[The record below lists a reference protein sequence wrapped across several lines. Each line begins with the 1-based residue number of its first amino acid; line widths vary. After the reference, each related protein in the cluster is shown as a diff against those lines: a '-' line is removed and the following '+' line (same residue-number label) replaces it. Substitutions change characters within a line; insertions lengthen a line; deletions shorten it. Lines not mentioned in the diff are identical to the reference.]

1 MGLAQQASR
10 TRKEFLQYVKSHI
23 WVSLIGTMLAI
34 FLLAALIFQ
43 NYLKNQYL
51 NYLID
56 ETWQTE
62 NALLSAAAVN
72 LNVQLNSALS
82 ASSEIAVNQDLRY
95 IVEYALDSSADQRVR
110 SLMTLSSKLSEMSY
124 YSSDIVN
131 IAIFTQDGLLQ
142 EYGRN
147 WAVTY
152 HPGLWA
158 DEEESAV
165 DRIYSDVYARMFDD
179 MIGRYVVTTAPA
191 FHQDFPDMQM
201 FHIALP
207 LLGKASSF
215 QNVNAVVVV
224 SFQLS
229 GLVRSG
235 ALAGSRQNYVCGYLT
250 DRDAT
255 IIYHERKE
263 LIGTDE
269 NEYLSQGGSVFLVQ
283 PLSCFDWDAHI
294 AIDTASLHDNVNRMY
309 NQGVVI
315 YILMLIVCGAV
326 WNLLMHHI
334 LCPIGIIGSAMNE
347 IRSGKPNH
355 KIQVQGTHEIWQL
368 AEQYN
373 DMLDSLHEQQQEVQ
387 RQFDEKTRFIQQK
400 NQAEREALES
410 QINAHFLCNTLNA
423 INYNVLGSGNTEV
436 AALLKR
442 LSSILYYTFS
452 RSTQDVTLGQELDWV
467 QQYLYLQKYR
477 LGDRFSYQID
487 FPEEYREWPCCKL
500 VLQPFVENSILH
512 GFENMESGGMIRIT
526 GRPEQDRF
534 RIEIRDNGCGMSPR
548 VERAIQ
554 QSILLDVA
562 EYILKPITR
571 ADVVNAL
578 ARVERRIQGKRS
590 YSVPKAVELRE
601 KYPDA
606 HPLIL
611 RALDMIQARYAGK
624 INQRELAEELGISP
638 EYFSYLFSK
647 NVREPFSAFLRRYRI
662 ERAKELYRTGS
673 CDKRE
678 APYAVGFSDAKYFN
692 QVFRKITGMSPS
704 EYLSEYRN

>member
-1 MGLAQQASR
+1 MVMGLAQQASR

-23 WVSLIGTMLAI
+23 WVSLIGTMLVI

-110 SLMTLSSKLSEMSY
+110 SLMTLSSKLSEMSC

-165 DRIYSDVYARMFDD
+165 DRIYSDVYAQMFDD

-224 SFQLS
+224 SFHLS

-235 ALAGSRQNYVCGYLT
+235 ALAGGRQNYVYGYLT

-315 YILMLIVCGAV
+315 YILMLVVCGAA

-334 LCPIGIIGSAMNE
+334 LRPIGIIGSAMNE

-373 DMLDSLHEQQQEVQ
+373 
-387 RQFDEKTRFIQQK
+387 
-400 NQAEREALES
+400 
-410 QINAHFLCNTLNA
+410 
-423 INYNVLGSGNTEV
+423 
-436 AALLKR
+436 
-442 LSSILYYTFS
+442 
-452 RSTQDVTLGQELDWV
+452 
-467 QQYLYLQKYR
+467 
-477 LGDRFSYQID
+477 
-487 FPEEYREWPCCKL
+487 PEEYREWPCCKL

-554 QSILLDVA
+554 QSILL
-562 EYILKPITR
+562 EIGR
-571 ADVVNAL
+571 ASCRE
-578 ARVERRIQGKRS
+578 RVCTDG
-590 YSVPKAVELRE
+590 
-601 KYPDA
+601 
-606 HPLIL
+606 
-611 RALDMIQARYAGK
+611 
-624 INQRELAEELGISP
+624 
-638 EYFSYLFSK
+638 
-647 NVREPFSAFLRRYRI
+647 
-662 ERAKELYRTGS
+662 
-673 CDKRE
+673 
-678 APYAVGFSDAKYFN
+678 
-692 QVFRKITGMSPS
+692 
-704 EYLSEYRN
+704 

>member
-23 WVSLIGTMLAI
+23 WVSPIGTMLVI

-62 NALLSAAAVN
+62 DALLSAAAVN

-110 SLMTLSSKLSEMSY
+110 SLMTLSSKLSEMSC

-179 MIGRYVVTTAPA
+179 MLGRYVVTTAPA

-224 SFQLS
+224 SFHLS

-235 ALAGSRQNYVCGYLT
+235 ALAGSRQNYACGYLT

-315 YILMLIVCGAV
+315 YILMLVVCGAA

-334 LCPIGIIGSAMNE
+334 LRPIGIIGSAMNE

-373 DMLDSLHEQQQEVQ
+373 
-387 RQFDEKTRFIQQK
+387 
-400 NQAEREALES
+400 
-410 QINAHFLCNTLNA
+410 
-423 INYNVLGSGNTEV
+423 
-436 AALLKR
+436 
-442 LSSILYYTFS
+442 
-452 RSTQDVTLGQELDWV
+452 
-467 QQYLYLQKYR
+467 
-477 LGDRFSYQID
+477 
-487 FPEEYREWPCCKL
+487 PEEYREWPCCKL

-554 QSILLDVA
+554 QSILLDMA

-704 EYLSEYRN
+704 EYLSEYGN

>member
-110 SLMTLSSKLSEMSY
+110 SLMTLSSKLSEMSC

-165 DRIYSDVYARMFDD
+165 NRIYSDVYARMFDD

-235 ALAGSRQNYVCGYLT
+235 ALAGGRQNYVYGYLT

-315 YILMLIVCGAV
+315 YILMLVVCGAA

-334 LCPIGIIGSAMNE
+334 LRPIGIIGSAMNE

-373 DMLDSLHEQQQEVQ
+373 
-387 RQFDEKTRFIQQK
+387 
-400 NQAEREALES
+400 
-410 QINAHFLCNTLNA
+410 
-423 INYNVLGSGNTEV
+423 
-436 AALLKR
+436 
-442 LSSILYYTFS
+442 
-452 RSTQDVTLGQELDWV
+452 
-467 QQYLYLQKYR
+467 
-477 LGDRFSYQID
+477 
-487 FPEEYREWPCCKL
+487 PEEYREWPCCKL

-704 EYLSEYRN
+704 EYLSEYGN

>member
-1 MGLAQQASR
+1 MRLAQQASR

-23 WVSLIGTMLAI
+23 WVSLIGTMLVI

-62 NALLSAAAVN
+62 NALLSAAVN

-110 SLMTLSSKLSEMSY
+110 SLMTLSSKLSEMSC

-165 DRIYSDVYARMFDD
+165 DRIYSDVYAQMFDD

-235 ALAGSRQNYVCGYLT
+235 ALAGGRQNYVCGYLT

-334 LCPIGIIGSAMNE
+334 LRPIGIIGSAMNE

-373 DMLDSLHEQQQEVQ
+373 
-387 RQFDEKTRFIQQK
+387 
-400 NQAEREALES
+400 
-410 QINAHFLCNTLNA
+410 
-423 INYNVLGSGNTEV
+423 
-436 AALLKR
+436 
-442 LSSILYYTFS
+442 
-452 RSTQDVTLGQELDWV
+452 
-467 QQYLYLQKYR
+467 
-477 LGDRFSYQID
+477 
-487 FPEEYREWPCCKL
+487 PEEYREWPCCKL

-704 EYLSEYRN
+704 EYLSEYGN

>member
-1 MGLAQQASR
+1 M
-10 TRKEFLQYVKSHI
+10 
-23 WVSLIGTMLAI
+23 
-34 FLLAALIFQ
+34 
-43 NYLKNQYL
+43 
-51 NYLID
+51 
-56 ETWQTE
+56 
-62 NALLSAAAVN
+62 
-72 LNVQLNSALS
+72 
-82 ASSEIAVNQDLRY
+82 
-95 IVEYALDSSADQRVR
+95 EYALDSSADQRVR

-235 ALAGSRQNYVCGYLT
+235 ALAGGRQNYVCGYLT

-315 YILMLIVCGAV
+315 YILMLVVCGAA

-334 LCPIGIIGSAMNE
+334 LRPIGIIGSAMNE

-423 INYNVLGSGNTEV
+423 INYNVLESGNTEV

-452 RSTQDVTLGQELDWV
+452 QTTQDVTLGQELDWV

-512 GFENMESGGMIRIT
+512 GFEN
-526 GRPEQDRF
+526 
-534 RIEIRDNGCGMSPR
+534 
-548 VERAIQ
+548 
-554 QSILLDVA
+554 A

-662 ERAKELYRTGS
+662 KRAKELYRTGS

-704 EYLSEYRN
+704 EYLSEYGN

>member
-23 WVSLIGTMLAI
+23 WVSLIGTMLVI

-43 NYLKNQYL
+43 NYLNNQYL

-110 SLMTLSSKLSEMSY
+110 SLMTLSSKLSEMSC

-235 ALAGSRQNYVCGYLT
+235 ALAGGRQNYVCGYLT

-315 YILMLIVCGAV
+315 YILMLVVCGAA

-334 LCPIGIIGSAMNE
+334 LRPIGIIGSAMNE

-423 INYNVLGSGNTEV
+423 INYNVLESGNTEV

-452 RSTQDVTLGQELDWV
+452 QTTQDVTLGQELDWV

-512 GFENMESGGMIRIT
+512 GFEN
-526 GRPEQDRF
+526 
-534 RIEIRDNGCGMSPR
+534 
-548 VERAIQ
+548 
-554 QSILLDVA
+554 A

-678 APYAVGFSDAKYFN
+678 VPYAVGFSDAKYFN

-704 EYLSEYRN
+704 EYLSEYGN

>member
-23 WVSLIGTMLAI
+23 WVSLIGTMLVI

-235 ALAGSRQNYVCGYLT
+235 ALAGGRQNYVCGYLT

-334 LCPIGIIGSAMNE
+334 LRPIGIIGSAMNE
-347 IRSGKPNH
+347 IRSGKPKH

-423 INYNVLGSGNTEV
+423 INYNVLESGNTEV

-452 RSTQDVTLGQELDWV
+452 QTTQDVTLGQELDWV

-512 GFENMESGGMIRIT
+512 GFEN
-526 GRPEQDRF
+526 
-534 RIEIRDNGCGMSPR
+534 
-548 VERAIQ
+548 
-554 QSILLDVA
+554 A

-662 ERAKELYRTGS
+662 KRAKELYRTGS

-704 EYLSEYRN
+704 EYLSEYGN

>member
-23 WVSLIGTMLAI
+23 WVSLIGTMLVI

-235 ALAGSRQNYVCGYLT
+235 ALAGGRQNYVYGYLT

-315 YILMLIVCGAV
+315 CILMLIVCGAV

-334 LCPIGIIGSAMNE
+334 LRPIGIIGSAMNE

-373 DMLDSLHEQQQEVQ
+373 
-387 RQFDEKTRFIQQK
+387 
-400 NQAEREALES
+400 
-410 QINAHFLCNTLNA
+410 
-423 INYNVLGSGNTEV
+423 
-436 AALLKR
+436 
-442 LSSILYYTFS
+442 
-452 RSTQDVTLGQELDWV
+452 
-467 QQYLYLQKYR
+467 
-477 LGDRFSYQID
+477 
-487 FPEEYREWPCCKL
+487 PEEYREWPCCKL

-678 APYAVGFSDAKYFN
+678 APYAVVFSDAKYFN

-704 EYLSEYRN
+704 EYLSEYGN

>member
-23 WVSLIGTMLAI
+23 WVSLIGTMLVI

-131 IAIFTQDGLLQ
+131 SAIFTQDGLLQ

-224 SFQLS
+224 SFHLS

-235 ALAGSRQNYVCGYLT
+235 ALAGGRQNYVCGYLT

-315 YILMLIVCGAV
+315 YILMLIVCGAA

-334 LCPIGIIGSAMNE
+334 LRPIGIIGSAMNE

-355 KIQVQGTHEIWQL
+355 KIQVQGTHEVWQL

-373 DMLDSLHEQQQEVQ
+373 
-387 RQFDEKTRFIQQK
+387 
-400 NQAEREALES
+400 
-410 QINAHFLCNTLNA
+410 
-423 INYNVLGSGNTEV
+423 
-436 AALLKR
+436 
-442 LSSILYYTFS
+442 
-452 RSTQDVTLGQELDWV
+452 
-467 QQYLYLQKYR
+467 
-477 LGDRFSYQID
+477 
-487 FPEEYREWPCCKL
+487 PEEYREWPCCKL

-526 GRPEQDRF
+526 GCPEQDRF

-624 INQRELAEELGISP
+624 INQRE
-638 EYFSYLFSK
+638 
-647 NVREPFSAFLRRYRI
+647 PFSAFLRRYRI

-704 EYLSEYRN
+704 EYLSEYGN

>member
-23 WVSLIGTMLAI
+23 WVSLIGTMLVI

-62 NALLSAAAVN
+62 DALLSAAAVN

-235 ALAGSRQNYVCGYLT
+235 ALAGGRQNYVCGYLT

-334 LCPIGIIGSAMNE
+334 LRPIGIIGSAMNE

-423 INYNVLGSGNTEV
+423 INYNVLESGNTEV

-452 RSTQDVTLGQELDWV
+452 QTTQDVTLGQELDWV

-512 GFENMESGGMIRIT
+512 GFEN
-526 GRPEQDRF
+526 
-534 RIEIRDNGCGMSPR
+534 
-548 VERAIQ
+548 
-554 QSILLDVA
+554 A

-662 ERAKELYRTGS
+662 KRAKELYRTGS

-704 EYLSEYRN
+704 EYLSEYGN

>member
-1 MGLAQQASR
+1 MRLAQQASR

-23 WVSLIGTMLAI
+23 WVSLIGTMLVI

-235 ALAGSRQNYVCGYLT
+235 ALAGGRQNYVYGYLT

-315 YILMLIVCGAV
+315 CILMLIVCGAV

-334 LCPIGIIGSAMNE
+334 LRPIGIIGSAMNE

-373 DMLDSLHEQQQEVQ
+373 
-387 RQFDEKTRFIQQK
+387 
-400 NQAEREALES
+400 
-410 QINAHFLCNTLNA
+410 
-423 INYNVLGSGNTEV
+423 
-436 AALLKR
+436 
-442 LSSILYYTFS
+442 
-452 RSTQDVTLGQELDWV
+452 
-467 QQYLYLQKYR
+467 
-477 LGDRFSYQID
+477 
-487 FPEEYREWPCCKL
+487 PEEYREWPCCKL

-678 APYAVGFSDAKYFN
+678 APYAVVFSDAKYFN

-704 EYLSEYRN
+704 EYLSEYGN

>member
-23 WVSLIGTMLAI
+23 WVSPIGTMLVI

-62 NALLSAAAVN
+62 DALLSAAAVN

-110 SLMTLSSKLSEMSY
+110 SLMTLSSKLSEMSC

-179 MIGRYVVTTAPA
+179 MLGRYVVTTAPA

-224 SFQLS
+224 SFHLS

-235 ALAGSRQNYVCGYLT
+235 ALAGSRQNYACGYLT

-315 YILMLIVCGAV
+315 YILMLVVCGAA

-334 LCPIGIIGSAMNE
+334 LRPIGIIGSAMNE

-373 DMLDSLHEQQQEVQ
+373 
-387 RQFDEKTRFIQQK
+387 
-400 NQAEREALES
+400 
-410 QINAHFLCNTLNA
+410 
-423 INYNVLGSGNTEV
+423 
-436 AALLKR
+436 
-442 LSSILYYTFS
+442 
-452 RSTQDVTLGQELDWV
+452 
-467 QQYLYLQKYR
+467 
-477 LGDRFSYQID
+477 
-487 FPEEYREWPCCKL
+487 PEEYREWPCCKL

-554 QSILLDVA
+554 QSILLDMA

-647 NVREPFSAFLRRYRI
+647 NVREPFSAFLRRYRV

-704 EYLSEYRN
+704 EYLSEYGN

>member
-23 WVSLIGTMLAI
+23 WVSLIGTMLVI

-62 NALLSAAAVN
+62 NALLSAAVN

-229 GLVRSG
+229 GLVRPG
-235 ALAGSRQNYVCGYLT
+235 ALAGGRQNYACGYLT

-315 YILMLIVCGAV
+315 CILMLIVCGAV

-334 LCPIGIIGSAMNE
+334 LRPIGIIGSAMNE

-373 DMLDSLHEQQQEVQ
+373 
-387 RQFDEKTRFIQQK
+387 
-400 NQAEREALES
+400 
-410 QINAHFLCNTLNA
+410 
-423 INYNVLGSGNTEV
+423 
-436 AALLKR
+436 
-442 LSSILYYTFS
+442 
-452 RSTQDVTLGQELDWV
+452 
-467 QQYLYLQKYR
+467 
-477 LGDRFSYQID
+477 
-487 FPEEYREWPCCKL
+487 PEEYREWPCCKL

-662 ERAKELYRTGS
+662 KRAKELYRTGS

-704 EYLSEYRN
+704 EYLSEYGN

>member
-23 WVSLIGTMLAI
+23 WVSFIGTMLVI

-235 ALAGSRQNYVCGYLT
+235 ALAGGRQNYVCGYLT

-283 PLSCFDWDAHI
+283 PLSCFDRDAHI

-315 YILMLIVCGAV
+315 YILMLIVCGAA

-334 LCPIGIIGSAMNE
+334 LRPIGIIGSAMNE

-373 DMLDSLHEQQQEVQ
+373 
-387 RQFDEKTRFIQQK
+387 
-400 NQAEREALES
+400 
-410 QINAHFLCNTLNA
+410 
-423 INYNVLGSGNTEV
+423 
-436 AALLKR
+436 
-442 LSSILYYTFS
+442 
-452 RSTQDVTLGQELDWV
+452 
-467 QQYLYLQKYR
+467 
-477 LGDRFSYQID
+477 
-487 FPEEYREWPCCKL
+487 PEEYREWPCCKL

-704 EYLSEYRN
+704 EYLSEYGN

>member
-110 SLMTLSSKLSEMSY
+110 SLMTLSSKLSEMSC

-224 SFQLS
+224 SFHLS

-235 ALAGSRQNYVCGYLT
+235 ALAGGRQNYVYGYLT

-315 YILMLIVCGAV
+315 YILMLVVCGAV

-334 LCPIGIIGSAMNE
+334 LRPIGIIGSAMNE

-373 DMLDSLHEQQQEVQ
+373 
-387 RQFDEKTRFIQQK
+387 
-400 NQAEREALES
+400 
-410 QINAHFLCNTLNA
+410 
-423 INYNVLGSGNTEV
+423 
-436 AALLKR
+436 
-442 LSSILYYTFS
+442 
-452 RSTQDVTLGQELDWV
+452 
-467 QQYLYLQKYR
+467 
-477 LGDRFSYQID
+477 
-487 FPEEYREWPCCKL
+487 PEEYREWPCCKL

-704 EYLSEYRN
+704 EYLSEYGN

>member
-23 WVSLIGTMLAI
+23 WVSLIGTMLVI

-110 SLMTLSSKLSEMSY
+110 SLMTLSSKLSEMSC

-165 DRIYSDVYARMFDD
+165 DRIYSDVYAQMFDD

-235 ALAGSRQNYVCGYLT
+235 ALAGGRQNYVYGYLT

-315 YILMLIVCGAV
+315 YILMLVVCGAA

-334 LCPIGIIGSAMNE
+334 LRPIGIIGSAMNE

-373 DMLDSLHEQQQEVQ
+373 
-387 RQFDEKTRFIQQK
+387 
-400 NQAEREALES
+400 
-410 QINAHFLCNTLNA
+410 
-423 INYNVLGSGNTEV
+423 
-436 AALLKR
+436 
-442 LSSILYYTFS
+442 
-452 RSTQDVTLGQELDWV
+452 
-467 QQYLYLQKYR
+467 
-477 LGDRFSYQID
+477 
-487 FPEEYREWPCCKL
+487 PEEYREWPCCKL

-662 ERAKELYRTGS
+662 ERAQELYRTGS

-704 EYLSEYRN
+704 EYLSEYGN

>member
-1 MGLAQQASR
+1 MRLAQQASR

-23 WVSLIGTMLAI
+23 WVSLIGTMLVI

-62 NALLSAAAVN
+62 DALLSAAAVN

-110 SLMTLSSKLSEMSY
+110 SLMTLSSKLSEMSC

-235 ALAGSRQNYVCGYLT
+235 ALAGGRQNYVCGYLT

-315 YILMLIVCGAV
+315 YILMLIVCGAA

-334 LCPIGIIGSAMNE
+334 LRPIGIIGSAMNE

-373 DMLDSLHEQQQEVQ
+373 
-387 RQFDEKTRFIQQK
+387 
-400 NQAEREALES
+400 
-410 QINAHFLCNTLNA
+410 
-423 INYNVLGSGNTEV
+423 
-436 AALLKR
+436 
-442 LSSILYYTFS
+442 
-452 RSTQDVTLGQELDWV
+452 
-467 QQYLYLQKYR
+467 
-477 LGDRFSYQID
+477 
-487 FPEEYREWPCCKL
+487 PEEYREWPCCKL

-704 EYLSEYRN
+704 EYLSEYGN

>member
-1 MGLAQQASR
+1 MRLAQQSSR

-62 NALLSAAAVN
+62 DALLSAAAVN

-229 GLVRSG
+229 GLVRPG
-235 ALAGSRQNYVCGYLT
+235 ALAGGRQNYVCGYLT

-315 YILMLIVCGAV
+315 YILMLVVCGAV

-334 LCPIGIIGSAMNE
+334 LRPIGIIGSAMNE

-373 DMLDSLHEQQQEVQ
+373 
-387 RQFDEKTRFIQQK
+387 
-400 NQAEREALES
+400 
-410 QINAHFLCNTLNA
+410 
-423 INYNVLGSGNTEV
+423 
-436 AALLKR
+436 
-442 LSSILYYTFS
+442 
-452 RSTQDVTLGQELDWV
+452 
-467 QQYLYLQKYR
+467 
-477 LGDRFSYQID
+477 
-487 FPEEYREWPCCKL
+487 PEEYREWPCCKL

-704 EYLSEYRN
+704 EYLSEYGN

>member
-23 WVSLIGTMLAI
+23 WVSLIGTMLVI

-62 NALLSAAAVN
+62 DALLSAAAVN

-110 SLMTLSSKLSEMSY
+110 SLMTLSSKLSEMSC

-224 SFQLS
+224 SFHLS

-235 ALAGSRQNYVCGYLT
+235 ALAGGRQNYVYGYLT

-294 AIDTASLHDNVNRMY
+294 AIDNASLHDNVNRMY

-315 YILMLIVCGAV
+315 YILMLVVCGAA

-334 LCPIGIIGSAMNE
+334 LRPIGIIGSAMNE

-423 INYNVLGSGNTEV
+423 INYNVLESGNTEV

-452 RSTQDVTLGQELDWV
+452 QTTQDVTLGQELDWV

-512 GFENMESGGMIRIT
+512 GFEN
-526 GRPEQDRF
+526 
-534 RIEIRDNGCGMSPR
+534 
-548 VERAIQ
+548 
-554 QSILLDVA
+554 A

-662 ERAKELYRTGS
+662 KRAKELYRTGS

-704 EYLSEYRN
+704 EYLSEYGN

>member
-1 MGLAQQASR
+1 MRLAQQASR

-23 WVSLIGTMLAI
+23 WVSPIGTMLVI

-62 NALLSAAAVN
+62 DALLSAAAVN

-165 DRIYSDVYARMFDD
+165 DRIYSDVYAQMFDD

-235 ALAGSRQNYVCGYLT
+235 ALAGGRQNYVYGYLT

-315 YILMLIVCGAV
+315 YILMLIVCGAA

-334 LCPIGIIGSAMNE
+334 LRPIGIIGSAMNE

-355 KIQVQGTHEIWQL
+355 KIQVQGTHEVWQL

-373 DMLDSLHEQQQEVQ
+373 
-387 RQFDEKTRFIQQK
+387 
-400 NQAEREALES
+400 
-410 QINAHFLCNTLNA
+410 
-423 INYNVLGSGNTEV
+423 
-436 AALLKR
+436 
-442 LSSILYYTFS
+442 
-452 RSTQDVTLGQELDWV
+452 
-467 QQYLYLQKYR
+467 
-477 LGDRFSYQID
+477 
-487 FPEEYREWPCCKL
+487 PEEYREWPCCKL

-704 EYLSEYRN
+704 EYLSEYGN

>member
-1 MGLAQQASR
+1 MVMGLAQQASR

-23 WVSLIGTMLAI
+23 WVSLIGTMLVI

-110 SLMTLSSKLSEMSY
+110 SLMTLSSKLSEMSC

-165 DRIYSDVYARMFDD
+165 DRIYSDVYAQMFDD

-235 ALAGSRQNYVCGYLT
+235 ALAGGRQNYVYGYLT

-334 LCPIGIIGSAMNE
+334 LRPIGIIGSAMNE

-373 DMLDSLHEQQQEVQ
+373 
-387 RQFDEKTRFIQQK
+387 
-400 NQAEREALES
+400 
-410 QINAHFLCNTLNA
+410 
-423 INYNVLGSGNTEV
+423 
-436 AALLKR
+436 
-442 LSSILYYTFS
+442 
-452 RSTQDVTLGQELDWV
+452 
-467 QQYLYLQKYR
+467 
-477 LGDRFSYQID
+477 
-487 FPEEYREWPCCKL
+487 PEEYREWPCCKL

-704 EYLSEYRN
+704 EYLSEYGN

>member
-1 MGLAQQASR
+1 MVMGLAQQASR

-23 WVSLIGTMLAI
+23 WVSLIGTMLVI

-235 ALAGSRQNYVCGYLT
+235 ALAGGRQNYVCGYLT

-315 YILMLIVCGAV
+315 YILMLVVCGAA

-334 LCPIGIIGSAMNE
+334 LRPIGIIGSAMNE

-423 INYNVLGSGNTEV
+423 INYNVLESGNTEV

-452 RSTQDVTLGQELDWV
+452 QTTQDVTLGQELDWV

-512 GFENMESGGMIRIT
+512 GFEN
-526 GRPEQDRF
+526 
-534 RIEIRDNGCGMSPR
+534 
-548 VERAIQ
+548 
-554 QSILLDVA
+554 A

-662 ERAKELYRTGS
+662 KRAKELYRTGS

-704 EYLSEYRN
+704 EYLSEYGN

>member
-1 MGLAQQASR
+1 
-10 TRKEFLQYVKSHI
+10 
-23 WVSLIGTMLAI
+23 ML
-34 FLLAALIFQ
+34 F
-43 NYLKNQYL
+43 
-51 NYLID
+51 
-56 ETWQTE
+56 
-62 NALLSAAAVN
+62 
-72 LNVQLNSALS
+72 
-82 ASSEIAVNQDLRY
+82 
-95 IVEYALDSSADQRVR
+95 R
-110 SLMTLSSKLSEMSY
+110 S
-124 YSSDIVN
+124 
-131 IAIFTQDGLLQ
+131 
-142 EYGRN
+142 
-147 WAVTY
+147 
-152 HPGLWA
+152 
-158 DEEESAV
+158 
-165 DRIYSDVYARMFDD
+165 
-179 MIGRYVVTTAPA
+179 
-191 FHQDFPDMQM
+191 
-201 FHIALP
+201 
-207 LLGKASSF
+207 
-215 QNVNAVVVV
+215 
-224 SFQLS
+224 
-229 GLVRSG
+229 
-235 ALAGSRQNYVCGYLT
+235 
-250 DRDAT
+250 
-255 IIYHERKE
+255 
-263 LIGTDE
+263 
-269 NEYLSQGGSVFLVQ
+269 
-283 PLSCFDWDAHI
+283 
-294 AIDTASLHDNVNRMY
+294 
-309 NQGVVI
+309 
-315 YILMLIVCGAV
+315 
-326 WNLLMHHI
+326 
-334 LCPIGIIGSAMNE
+334 
-347 IRSGKPNH
+347 
-355 KIQVQGTHEIWQL
+355 
-368 AEQYN
+368 
-373 DMLDSLHEQQQEVQ
+373 

-423 INYNVLGSGNTEV
+423 INYNVLESGNTEV

-452 RSTQDVTLGQELDWV
+452 QTTQDVTLGQELDWV

-512 GFENMESGGMIRIT
+512 GFEN
-526 GRPEQDRF
+526 
-534 RIEIRDNGCGMSPR
+534 
-548 VERAIQ
+548 
-554 QSILLDVA
+554 A

-662 ERAKELYRTGS
+662 KRAKELYRTGS

-704 EYLSEYRN
+704 EYLSEYGN

>member
-1 MGLAQQASR
+1 MVMGLAQQASR

-23 WVSLIGTMLAI
+23 WVSLIGTMLVI
-34 FLLAALIFQ
+34 FLLAALIFK

-62 NALLSAAAVN
+62 DALLSAAAVN

-110 SLMTLSSKLSEMSY
+110 SLMTLSSKLSEMSC

-207 LLGKASSF
+207 LLGKASSL

-224 SFQLS
+224 SFHLS

-235 ALAGSRQNYVCGYLT
+235 ALAGGRQNYACGYLT

-334 LCPIGIIGSAMNE
+334 LRPIGIIGSAMNE

-373 DMLDSLHEQQQEVQ
+373 
-387 RQFDEKTRFIQQK
+387 
-400 NQAEREALES
+400 
-410 QINAHFLCNTLNA
+410 
-423 INYNVLGSGNTEV
+423 
-436 AALLKR
+436 
-442 LSSILYYTFS
+442 
-452 RSTQDVTLGQELDWV
+452 
-467 QQYLYLQKYR
+467 
-477 LGDRFSYQID
+477 
-487 FPEEYREWPCCKL
+487 PEEYREWPCCKL

-704 EYLSEYRN
+704 EYLSEYGN

>member
-23 WVSLIGTMLAI
+23 WVSLIGTMLVI

-43 NYLKNQYL
+43 NYLKNQCL

-235 ALAGSRQNYVCGYLT
+235 ALAGGRQNYVCGYLT

-315 YILMLIVCGAV
+315 YILMLVVCGAA

-334 LCPIGIIGSAMNE
+334 LRPIGIIGSAMNE

-423 INYNVLGSGNTEV
+423 INYNVLESGNTEV

-452 RSTQDVTLGQELDWV
+452 QTTQDVTLGQELDWV

-512 GFENMESGGMIRIT
+512 GFEN
-526 GRPEQDRF
+526 
-534 RIEIRDNGCGMSPR
+534 
-548 VERAIQ
+548 
-554 QSILLDVA
+554 A

-662 ERAKELYRTGS
+662 KRAKELYRTGS

-704 EYLSEYRN
+704 EYLSEYGN

>member
-23 WVSLIGTMLAI
+23 WVSPIGTMLVI

-62 NALLSAAAVN
+62 DALLSAAAVN

-207 LLGKASSF
+207 LLGKASNF

-235 ALAGSRQNYVCGYLT
+235 ALAGGRQNYVYGYLT

-315 YILMLIVCGAV
+315 YILMLVVCGAA

-334 LCPIGIIGSAMNE
+334 LRPIGIIGSAMNE

-373 DMLDSLHEQQQEVQ
+373 
-387 RQFDEKTRFIQQK
+387 
-400 NQAEREALES
+400 
-410 QINAHFLCNTLNA
+410 
-423 INYNVLGSGNTEV
+423 
-436 AALLKR
+436 
-442 LSSILYYTFS
+442 
-452 RSTQDVTLGQELDWV
+452 
-467 QQYLYLQKYR
+467 
-477 LGDRFSYQID
+477 
-487 FPEEYREWPCCKL
+487 PEEYREWPCCKL

-704 EYLSEYRN
+704 EYLSEYGN

>member
-23 WVSLIGTMLAI
+23 WVSLIGTMLVI

-62 NALLSAAAVN
+62 NALLSAAVN

-110 SLMTLSSKLSEMSY
+110 SLMTLSSKLSEMSC

-165 DRIYSDVYARMFDD
+165 DRIYSDVYAQMFDD

-235 ALAGSRQNYVCGYLT
+235 ALAGGRQNYVYGYLT

-315 YILMLIVCGAV
+315 YILMLVVCGAV

-334 LCPIGIIGSAMNE
+334 LRPIGIIGSAMNE

-373 DMLDSLHEQQQEVQ
+373 
-387 RQFDEKTRFIQQK
+387 
-400 NQAEREALES
+400 
-410 QINAHFLCNTLNA
+410 
-423 INYNVLGSGNTEV
+423 
-436 AALLKR
+436 
-442 LSSILYYTFS
+442 
-452 RSTQDVTLGQELDWV
+452 
-467 QQYLYLQKYR
+467 
-477 LGDRFSYQID
+477 
-487 FPEEYREWPCCKL
+487 PEEYREWPCCKL

-704 EYLSEYRN
+704 EYLSEYGN

>member
-110 SLMTLSSKLSEMSY
+110 SLMTLSSKLSEMSC

-224 SFQLS
+224 SFHLS

-235 ALAGSRQNYVCGYLT
+235 ALAGGRQNYVCGYLT

-315 YILMLIVCGAV
+315 YILMLIVCGAA

-334 LCPIGIIGSAMNE
+334 LRPIGIIGSAMNE

-355 KIQVQGTHEIWQL
+355 KIQVQGTHEVWQL

-373 DMLDSLHEQQQEVQ
+373 
-387 RQFDEKTRFIQQK
+387 
-400 NQAEREALES
+400 
-410 QINAHFLCNTLNA
+410 
-423 INYNVLGSGNTEV
+423 
-436 AALLKR
+436 
-442 LSSILYYTFS
+442 
-452 RSTQDVTLGQELDWV
+452 
-467 QQYLYLQKYR
+467 
-477 LGDRFSYQID
+477 
-487 FPEEYREWPCCKL
+487 PEEYREWPCCKL

-704 EYLSEYRN
+704 EYLSEYGN

>member
-23 WVSLIGTMLAI
+23 WVSLIGTMLVI

-224 SFQLS
+224 SFHLS

-235 ALAGSRQNYVCGYLT
+235 ALAGGRQNYVCGYLT

-315 YILMLIVCGAV
+315 YILMLVVCGAA

-334 LCPIGIIGSAMNE
+334 LRPIGIIGSAMNE

-423 INYNVLGSGNTEV
+423 INYNVLESGNTEV

-452 RSTQDVTLGQELDWV
+452 QTTQDVTLGQELDWV

-512 GFENMESGGMIRIT
+512 GFEN
-526 GRPEQDRF
+526 
-534 RIEIRDNGCGMSPR
+534 
-548 VERAIQ
+548 
-554 QSILLDVA
+554 A

-662 ERAKELYRTGS
+662 KRAKELYRTGS

-704 EYLSEYRN
+704 EYLSEYGN

>member
-23 WVSLIGTMLAI
+23 WVSLIGTMLVI

-235 ALAGSRQNYVCGYLT
+235 ALAGGRQNYVCGYLT

-315 YILMLIVCGAV
+315 YILMLVVCGAA

-334 LCPIGIIGSAMNE
+334 LRPIGIIGSAMNE

-423 INYNVLGSGNTEV
+423 INYNVLESGNTEV

-452 RSTQDVTLGQELDWV
+452 QTTQDVTLGQELDWV

-512 GFENMESGGMIRIT
+512 GFEN
-526 GRPEQDRF
+526 
-534 RIEIRDNGCGMSPR
+534 
-548 VERAIQ
+548 
-554 QSILLDVA
+554 A

-662 ERAKELYRTGS
+662 KRAKELYRTGS

-704 EYLSEYRN
+704 EYLSEYGN

>member
-23 WVSLIGTMLAI
+23 WVSLIGTMLVI

-62 NALLSAAAVN
+62 DALLSAAAVN

-207 LLGKASSF
+207 LLGKASSL

-224 SFQLS
+224 SFHLS

-235 ALAGSRQNYVCGYLT
+235 ALAGGRQNYACGYLT

-315 YILMLIVCGAV
+315 YILMLVVCGAA

-334 LCPIGIIGSAMNE
+334 LRPIGIIGSAMNE

-373 DMLDSLHEQQQEVQ
+373 
-387 RQFDEKTRFIQQK
+387 
-400 NQAEREALES
+400 
-410 QINAHFLCNTLNA
+410 
-423 INYNVLGSGNTEV
+423 
-436 AALLKR
+436 
-442 LSSILYYTFS
+442 
-452 RSTQDVTLGQELDWV
+452 
-467 QQYLYLQKYR
+467 
-477 LGDRFSYQID
+477 
-487 FPEEYREWPCCKL
+487 PEEYREWPCCKL

-526 GRPEQDRF
+526 RRPEQDRF

-548 VERAIQ
+548 VERAIR

>member
-23 WVSLIGTMLAI
+23 WVSLIGTMLVI

-224 SFQLS
+224 SFHLS

-235 ALAGSRQNYVCGYLT
+235 ALAGGRQNYVCGYLT

-315 YILMLIVCGAV
+315 YILMLIVCGAA

-334 LCPIGIIGSAMNE
+334 LRPIGIIGSAMNE

-355 KIQVQGTHEIWQL
+355 KIQVQGTHEVWQL

-373 DMLDSLHEQQQEVQ
+373 
-387 RQFDEKTRFIQQK
+387 
-400 NQAEREALES
+400 
-410 QINAHFLCNTLNA
+410 
-423 INYNVLGSGNTEV
+423 
-436 AALLKR
+436 
-442 LSSILYYTFS
+442 
-452 RSTQDVTLGQELDWV
+452 
-467 QQYLYLQKYR
+467 
-477 LGDRFSYQID
+477 
-487 FPEEYREWPCCKL
+487 PEEYREWPCCKL

-526 GRPEQDRF
+526 GCPEQDRF

-678 APYAVGFSDAKYFN
+678 VPYAVGFSDAKYFN

-704 EYLSEYRN
+704 EYLSEYGN

>member
-1 MGLAQQASR
+1 MRLAQQASR

-23 WVSLIGTMLAI
+23 WVSLIGTMLVI

-62 NALLSAAAVN
+62 DALLSAAAVN

-207 LLGKASSF
+207 LLGKASSL

-235 ALAGSRQNYVCGYLT
+235 ALAGGRQNYVYGYLT

-334 LCPIGIIGSAMNE
+334 LRPIGIIGSAMNE
-347 IRSGKPNH
+347 IRSGKPKH

-373 DMLDSLHEQQQEVQ
+373 
-387 RQFDEKTRFIQQK
+387 
-400 NQAEREALES
+400 
-410 QINAHFLCNTLNA
+410 
-423 INYNVLGSGNTEV
+423 
-436 AALLKR
+436 
-442 LSSILYYTFS
+442 
-452 RSTQDVTLGQELDWV
+452 
-467 QQYLYLQKYR
+467 
-477 LGDRFSYQID
+477 
-487 FPEEYREWPCCKL
+487 PEEYREWPCCKL

-554 QSILLDVA
+554 QSILLDMA

-704 EYLSEYRN
+704 EYLSEYGN

>member
-23 WVSLIGTMLAI
+23 WVSLIGTMLVI

-110 SLMTLSSKLSEMSY
+110 SLMTLSSKLSEMSC

-165 DRIYSDVYARMFDD
+165 DRIYSDVYAQMFDD

-224 SFQLS
+224 SFHLS

-235 ALAGSRQNYVCGYLT
+235 ALAGGRQNYVYGYLT

-315 YILMLIVCGAV
+315 YILMLVVCGAA

-334 LCPIGIIGSAMNE
+334 LRPIGIIGSAMNE

-373 DMLDSLHEQQQEVQ
+373 
-387 RQFDEKTRFIQQK
+387 
-400 NQAEREALES
+400 
-410 QINAHFLCNTLNA
+410 
-423 INYNVLGSGNTEV
+423 
-436 AALLKR
+436 
-442 LSSILYYTFS
+442 
-452 RSTQDVTLGQELDWV
+452 
-467 QQYLYLQKYR
+467 
-477 LGDRFSYQID
+477 
-487 FPEEYREWPCCKL
+487 PEEYREWPCCKL

-647 NVREPFSAFLRRYRI
+647 NVRGPFSAFLRRYRI

-704 EYLSEYRN
+704 EYLSEYGN

>member
-23 WVSLIGTMLAI
+23 WVSLIGTMLVI

-62 NALLSAAAVN
+62 DALLSAAAVN

-131 IAIFTQDGLLQ
+131 IAIFTQDELLQ

-235 ALAGSRQNYVCGYLT
+235 ALAGGRQNYVYGYLT

-315 YILMLIVCGAV
+315 YILMLIVCGAA

-334 LCPIGIIGSAMNE
+334 LRPIGIIGSAMNE

-373 DMLDSLHEQQQEVQ
+373 
-387 RQFDEKTRFIQQK
+387 
-400 NQAEREALES
+400 
-410 QINAHFLCNTLNA
+410 
-423 INYNVLGSGNTEV
+423 
-436 AALLKR
+436 
-442 LSSILYYTFS
+442 
-452 RSTQDVTLGQELDWV
+452 
-467 QQYLYLQKYR
+467 
-477 LGDRFSYQID
+477 
-487 FPEEYREWPCCKL
+487 PEEYREWPCCKL

-554 QSILLDVA
+554 QSILLDMA

-662 ERAKELYRTGS
+662 ERAQELYRTGS

-704 EYLSEYRN
+704 EYLSEYGN